1 MLNENVKGGGWVH
14 DFGQTRQ
21 VGQGLIKGTLL
32 VWILNSWCF
41 DHGDVTWDYLKGGSF
56 GKQRS
61 FLNKEFWGILGRVVN
76 NF

>member
-1 MLNENVKGGGWVH
+1 
-14 DFGQTRQ
+14 
-21 VGQGLIKGTLL
+21 
-32 VWILNSWCF
+32 
-41 DHGDVTWDYLKGGSF
+41 VTWDYLKGGSF